1 MKKLINKAI
10 FKFIELKVWLHEKKN
25 GTNWDKF
32 IFGAI
37 LIATLIVTSKIIG
50 FILK

>member
-1 MKKLINKAI
+1 MRKLIDKAI
-10 FKFIELKVWLHEKKN
+10 FKFIEFKVWLHNKYN

-37 LIATLIVTSKIIG
+37 LIAALIVTSKIIG

>member
-1 MKKLINKAI
+1 MKKITDKI
-10 FKFIELKVWLHEKKN
+10 VFKFIELKVWLHQKKN

-37 LIATLIVTSKIIG
+37 LIAALIVASKIVG

>member
-1 MKKLINKAI
+1 MRKLIDKAI
-10 FKFIELKVWLHEKKN
+10 FKFIEFKVWLHEKKN

-37 LIATLIVTSKIIG
+37 LIAALIVTSKIVG

>member
-1 MKKLINKAI
+1 MRKYIDLVV
-10 FKFIELKVWLHEKKN
+10 FKYIELKLWLRAKYN

-37 LIATLIVTSKIIG
+37 LIAALIVTSKIIG

>member
-1 MKKLINKAI
+1 MRKLIDKI
-10 FKFIELKVWLHEKKN
+10 LFKFIELKLWLHEKKN

-37 LIATLIVTSKIIG
+37 LIAALIVMSKIVG

>member
-1 MKKLINKAI
+1 MSKLKLNLLIVREWL
-10 FKFIELKVWLHEKKN
+10 IEKYN
-25 GTNWDKF
+25 GNNWDKF

-37 LIATLIVTSKIIG
+37 LIGALIVTSKIIG